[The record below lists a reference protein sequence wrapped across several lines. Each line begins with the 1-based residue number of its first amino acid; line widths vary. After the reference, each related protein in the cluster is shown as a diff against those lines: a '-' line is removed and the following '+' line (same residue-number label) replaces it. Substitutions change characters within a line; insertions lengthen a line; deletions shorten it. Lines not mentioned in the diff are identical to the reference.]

1 MREAW
6 EGMTSEHY
14 FKLEAVA
21 TMTTWVFF
29 THQYVTIV
37 ETFDK
42 DLLVSFL
49 PYVLISQDKSLWIK
63 IVLCFFLQGKSLK
76 MKNTYFKT
84 GTPLTFICSK
94 SRIETVKN
102 GIRYVQGKQ

>member
-6 EGMTSEHY
+6 EGMTSENY
-14 FKLEAVA
+14 FELITVA

-29 THQYVTIV
+29 IHHYVIVV

-49 PYVLISQDKSLWIK
+49 PYMLISQNKSLRIK
-63 IVLCFFLQGKSLK
+63 SVLCFFLQGKSLK
-76 MKNTYFKT
+76 MKNTQFKT
-84 GTPLTFICSK
+84 GTPLTFIYSK

-102 GIRYVQGKQ
+102 DIKYVQGKQ

>member
-6 EGMTSEHY
+6 EGMTSENY
-14 FKLEAVA
+14 FELIAVA

-29 THQYVTIV
+29 IHQYVIVV

-49 PYVLISQDKSLWIK
+49 PYVLISQNKSLRIK
-63 IVLCFFLQGKSLK
+63 SVLYFFLQGKSLK
-76 MKNTYFKT
+76 MKNTQFKT
-84 GTPLTFICSK
+84 GTPLTFIYSK
-94 SRIETVKN
+94 SRIETVKH
-102 GIRYVQGKQ
+102 GIKYVQGKH